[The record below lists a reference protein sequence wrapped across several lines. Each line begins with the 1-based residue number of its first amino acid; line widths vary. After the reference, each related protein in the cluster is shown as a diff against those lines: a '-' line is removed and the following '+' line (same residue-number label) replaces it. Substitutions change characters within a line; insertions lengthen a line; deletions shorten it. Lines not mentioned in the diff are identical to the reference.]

1 MRRLMAAA
9 ILAGLFAVTSCQAL
23 RTEAGRG
30 AVAGLDN
37 AASRPVIEA
46 IERQAPE
53 VAATVRHDAETAQ
66 ASGSPWPWMSSILAN
81 WEAIAAVLA
90 LGGGGAAWVARGK
103 RLKQLIA
110 DHQWLKVASEAMS
123 LGIEISTAKNVPIVD
138 ALKSAAKA
146 KLGSDTIRAAMEK
159 GGAETVRLPS

>member
-1 MRRLMAAA
+1 MRRIMAAA
-9 ILAGLFAVTSCQAL
+9 ILAILFGATSCQVL

-37 AASRPVIEA
+37 AASRPVVEA
-46 IERQAPE
+46 IERQSPE
-53 VAATVRHDAETAQ
+53 VAAVVTQGAREAEAAGTPF
-66 ASGSPWPWMSSILAN
+66 PWLHSILAN

-90 LGGGGAAWVARGK
+90 LGGGGTAWVARGRK
-103 RLKQLIA
+103 LKQLIA
-110 DHQWLKVASEAMS
+110 DHQWLKASAEAMS
-123 LGIEISTAKNVPIVD
+123 LGIEISQAKGVPIVD